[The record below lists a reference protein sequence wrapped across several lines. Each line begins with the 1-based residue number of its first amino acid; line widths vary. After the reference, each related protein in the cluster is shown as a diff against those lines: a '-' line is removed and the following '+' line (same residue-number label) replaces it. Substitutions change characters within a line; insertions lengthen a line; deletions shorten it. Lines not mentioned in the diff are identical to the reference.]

1 MIEDSG
7 KIIENLDMV
16 KEKVRRAAVRA
27 GRNPDDITIVAVTK
41 NATPEMAKVAI
52 ETGITDLGE
61 NRVQELQNKYSRLGE
76 ICNWHLIGHLQR
88 NKVKYIVDKVKLIH
102 SVESMEL
109 VNELQLRAADINRV
123 MDILVQI
130 NVSGEESKTGL
141 RPEDTL
147 SFLKEISGC
156 ANIKVRG
163 LMTMAPYAENPESV
177 RWVFKGLKQLA
188 LDITAKK
195 IHNINMDF
203 LSMGMSNDFEKAIE
217 EGSNIVRIGSS
228 IFGKPT
234 Y

>member
-7 KIIENLDMV
+7 EIIRNLEIVREKIV
-16 KEKVRRAAVRA
+16 RAAFRA
-27 GRNPDDITIVAVTK
+27 GRNPNDITLVAVTK
-41 NATPEMAKVAI
+41 NATPEMAKAALDA
-52 ETGITDLGE
+52 GITDLGE
-61 NRVQELQNKYSRLGE
+61 NRVQELQNKYNQLGG
-76 ICNWHLIGHLQR
+76 ICSWHLIGHLQR

-102 SVESMEL
+102 SVDSLEL
-109 VNELQLRAADINRV
+109 VNELQLRASGINRV
-123 MDILVQI
+123 LEILIQI

-141 RPEDTL
+141 RPDDTL

-163 LMTMAPYAENPESV
+163 LMTMAPFAEDPESI

-188 LDITAKK
+188 LDITANK

-203 LSMGMSNDFEKAIE
+203 LSMGMSNDFETAIE
-217 EGSNIVRIGSS
+217 EGANIVRIGSS

-234 Y
+234 H